1 MRSNGRLNWGSGK
14 SSSLTKQMAF
24 QNDLS
29 TMHDEWLEA
38 LEIIPRMWREDVF
51 SFQGHFF
58 NFPPTLVIPKR
69 FNSHTRRCLRA
80 CSKPDTAAYVGQLR
94 LGALNFAIG
103 SDDYL
108 SEKVREYRLSIAQ
121 AKPNGH
127 VPNNSFSCTPVT
139 LVLNNDRKACPVWI
153 SRCPV
158 FCGHG
163 DNPLPKRHAPD
174 RPT

>member
-1 MRSNGRLNWGSGK
+1 MFAGVFKTGYGRLCRP
-14 SSSLTKQMAF
+14 A
-24 QNDLS
+24 
-29 TMHDEWLEA
+29 
-38 LEIIPRMWREDVF
+38 R
-51 SFQGHFF
+51 
-58 NFPPTLVIPKR
+58 
-69 FNSHTRRCLRA
+69 TRRIE
-80 CSKPDTAAYVGQLR
+80 
-94 LGALNFAIG
+94 FAIG